1 MRQRKRDAGDAAT
14 LPQIEMVQRA
24 GADAHQG
31 AAASG
36 HGIGGLLV
44 SKDFGSAVRVKAN
57 RFHVTAI
64 SDAAPSSSDAT
75 DGDTFSRSPMIT
87 VRRREGSMSAA
98 ATRMMSAAVSASTF
112 GTNVVK

>member
-36 HGIGGLLV
+36 HGGLLV

-98 ATRMMSAAVSASTF
+98 ATR
-112 GTNVVK
+112 